1 MSIRAFIFD
10 LDGVLTDTAEYHY
23 LAWKRLADEEGIPF
37 SREDNES
44 LRGVSRRESLA
55 ILLKGREISEAEAQ
69 ALMDRKNA
77 YYRELIRQLS
87 PKDLL
92 PGASPLLQEIRN
104 AQLKIA
110 IASASK
116 NAGEVVDRLGLR
128 SLIDVLI
135 DGHMV
140 ARTKPAPDIF
150 LLAAE
155 RLGEKPESCVVVE
168 DAAAGIQ
175 AAKAAGM
182 LTIGIGP
189 QQRVGEADLVLGS
202 LTELRLQE
210 ILERLAKPGGRLQ
223 RKEDF
228 LPSSCSQA

>member
-1 MSIRAFIFD
+1 MSIHAFIFD

-44 LRGVSRRESLA
+44 LRGISRRESLA
-55 ILLKGREISEAEAQ
+55 IILKGREISEVQAQ
-69 ALMDRKNA
+69 ALMEQKNA
-77 YYRELIRQLS
+77 YYLELIRQLS

-92 PGASPLLQEIRN
+92 PGALPLLQEIRN
-104 AQLKIA
+104 AQMKIA

-116 NAGEVVDRLGLR
+116 NADEVVERLGLR
-128 SLIDVLI
+128 SLIDVLV

-150 LLAAE
+150 LLAAQ

-189 QQRVGEADLVLGS
+189 QQRVGEADLVLRS
-202 LTELRLQE
+202 LKELGLQE
-210 ILERLAKPGGRLQ
+210 IIERLSPSNRPMG
-223 RKEDF
+223 RKESF
-228 LPSSCSQA
+228 LESSN

>member
-1 MSIRAFIFD
+1 MSIHAFIFD

-44 LRGVSRRESLA
+44 LRGISRRESLA
-55 ILLKGREISEAEAQ
+55 IILKGREISEVQAQ
-69 ALMDRKNA
+69 ALMERKNA
-77 YYRELIRQLS
+77 YYLELIRQLS

-92 PGASPLLQEIRN
+92 PGALPLLQEIRN
-104 AQLKIA
+104 AEMKIA

-116 NAGEVVDRLGLR
+116 NAEEVVERLGLR
-128 SLIDVLI
+128 SLIDALI

-150 LLAAE
+150 LLAAQ

-189 QQRVGEADLVLGS
+189 QQRVGEADLVLSS
-202 LTELRLQE
+202 LKELGLRE
-210 ILERLAKPGGRLQ
+210 IIERLSPSNHPMG
-223 RKEDF
+223 RKESF
-228 LPSSCSQA
+228 PESSN

>member
-1 MSIRAFIFD
+1 MSIHAFIFD

-44 LRGVSRRESLA
+44 LRGISRRESLA
-55 ILLKGREISEAEAQ
+55 IILKGREISEVQVQ
-69 ALMDRKNA
+69 ALMERKNA
-77 YYRELIRQLS
+77 YYLELIRQLS
-87 PKDLL
+87 QKDLL
-92 PGASPLLQEIRN
+92 PGALPLLQEIRN
-104 AQLKIA
+104 AQMKIA

-116 NAGEVVDRLGLR
+116 NADEVVERLGLR
-128 SLIDVLI
+128 SLIDVLV
-135 DGHMV
+135 DGNMV

-150 LLAAE
+150 LLAAK

-168 DAAAGIQ
+168 DASAGIQ

-189 QQRVGEADLVLGS
+189 QQRVGEADLVLSS
-202 LTELRLQE
+202 LKELGLRE
-210 ILERLAKPGGRLQ
+210 IIERLSPSNRPMG
-223 RKEDF
+223 RKES
-228 LPSSCSQA
+228 LLESSN

>member
-1 MSIRAFIFD
+1 MSIHAFIFD

-44 LRGVSRRESLA
+44 LRGISRRESLA
-55 ILLKGREISEAEAQ
+55 IILKGREISEVQAQ
-69 ALMDRKNA
+69 ALMERKNA
-77 YYRELIRQLS
+77 YYLELIRQLS

-92 PGASPLLQEIRN
+92 PGALPLLQEIRN
-104 AQLKIA
+104 AQMKIA

-116 NAGEVVDRLGLR
+116 NAEEVVERLGLR
-128 SLIDVLI
+128 SLIDVLV

-150 LLAAE
+150 LLAAQ

-189 QQRVGEADLVLGS
+189 QQRVGEADLVLSS
-202 LTELRLQE
+202 LKELRLRE
-210 ILERLAKPGGRLQ
+210 IIERLSPSNRPVGR
-223 RKEDF
+223 RESF
-228 LPSSCSQA
+228 LESPN